1 MKRELL
7 APAGDIEAGYAAL
20 YYGAD
25 AVYLGLKHF
34 SARATAANFD
44 ENELNGFTAYAHSL
58 KRKVYAAINTLVQ
71 EHELPELLKSLDIC
85 SNCGIDGVIL
95 QDLGVARIIKT
106 QYPELELHAST
117 QMAVHNKQGALVL
130 QKAGFKRV
138 VLARELSLAEI
149 RDIASIPGLETE
161 AFIHGALCYSYSGLC
176 LFSSLESGRSANRG
190 KCLYPCRSVFKGE
203 AGEQHYF
210 SMKDMALQEDVLK
223 LPVTSL
229 KIEGRKKNALYVAA
243 VTDYYRN
250 ILDGRGASVRK
261 EENIKQIF
269 SRPWCRFMLNG
280 KDKNVVDRSFVGH
293 RGLPVGRV
301 GQVVKGRLVFRVNH
315 KIARHDG
322 LQIDIEG
329 QEKPFGFSV
338 QDIQVKGRKV
348 FEALPGDE
356 AAVQLPPKSGA
367 GIAKGQKIYLAS
379 SSEVKGAYAYGKPKP
394 GEFGRRYPLKVR
406 LEVEAGRVK
415 AFAAGAQNTVEG
427 VFEPAENAAKTE
439 EAALKAFSKTGG
451 TDFCLE
457 NLTVDN
463 PEKRFVPVSLLN
475 ELRRGLYAEISVEGK
490 QGRLPEIPQPRKKE
504 AAAWI
509 VRTDNPA
516 CLELIDLGAAAE
528 IEILASVDLELDMLK
543 ALPKSK
549 VRIVL
554 PALARNAALWSK
566 TVKKLLDAGYK
577 KWTAGNWWALDL
589 LPEKGIDLAFDG
601 SLYVMNS
608 QAAAMAGELGC
619 RRAVLSAEDT
629 LENMKTLAE
638 SSPLPLV
645 MPLYG
650 DVPLFSS
657 AVCIRENPCA
667 GCPRGER
674 RMKLQKDGKNYWVL
688 SRDCQTFVFDN
699 RPLCFAKEAPQVA
712 ADFYRVDFC
721 YRVYSAEKA
730 AAVWNKVRGFA
741 DVEACGKGNIN
752 GGRI

>member
-25 AVYLGLKHF
+25 AVYLGLKQF

-44 ENELNGFTAYAHSL
+44 KRELDEFTAYTHSL
-58 KRKVYAAINTLVQ
+58 KRKVYVAVNTLVQ
-71 EHELPELLKSLDIC
+71 EDELPELLKSLDIC
-85 SNCGIDGVIL
+85 SNCGVDGVIL
-95 QDLGVARIIKT
+95 QDLGAARIVKS

-117 QMAVHNKQGALVL
+117 QMAVHNRQGALAL

-149 RDIASIPGLETE
+149 KDIASIPGLETE
-161 AFIHGALCYSYSGLC
+161 AFIHGALCYSYSGMC

-203 AGEQHYF
+203 GGDKHYF
-210 SMKDMALQEDVLK
+210 SMKDMALQDEVLK
-223 LPVTSL
+223 MPVTSL

-250 ILDGRGASVRK
+250 ILDGRGAPAQK

-269 SRPWCRFMLNG
+269 SRPWCKFMFNG
-280 KDKNVVDRSFVGH
+280 KNKAVVDRDFVGH

-301 GQVVKGRLVFRVNH
+301 GQVVKGRIVFRVNH

-322 LQIDIEG
+322 LQIDIAG
-329 QEKPFGFSV
+329 QEKPFGFS
-338 QDIQVKGRKV
+338 IQNMQVRGKRV
-348 FEALPGDE
+348 FEALPGDDVT
-356 AAVQLPPKSGA
+356 VQLPPKAA
-367 GIAKGQKIYLAS
+367 GIAKGQQIYLAS
-379 SSEVKGAYAYGKPKP
+379 SSEVKGGYDYVRPKA
-394 GEFGRRYPLKVR
+394 GEFGHRHPVNVR
-406 LEVEAGRVK
+406 LDVEAGRVK
-415 AFAAGAQNTVEG
+415 AFAAGAQNEVEG

-451 TDFCLE
+451 TGFYLE

-475 ELRRGLYAEISVEGK
+475 ELRRGLYAAITIEGK
-490 QGRLPEIPQPRKKE
+490 RGRLPEIPQPRKKE
-504 AAAWI
+504 AAGWI

-516 CLELIDLGAAAE
+516 CLELIDLSRAAE
-528 IEILASVDLELDMLK
+528 IEVLLGADFDIEILK
-543 ALPKSK
+543 KLPKSK

-554 PALARNAALWSK
+554 PALARRTAFFEQAAA
-566 TVKKLLDAGYK
+566 KLLAAGYK
-577 KWTAGNWWALDL
+577 KWTIGNWWGLEI
-589 LPEKGIDLAFDG
+589 LPDKGIDLAFDG
-601 SLYVMNS
+601 SLYVMNL
-608 QAAAMAGELGC
+608 QAAAMAGEIGASRITL
-619 RRAVLSAEDT
+619 AIEDT
-629 LENMKTLAE
+629 LENMRKLAE
-638 SSPLPLV
+638 NSPLPSV
-645 MPLYG
+645 MPVYL
-650 DVPLFSS
+650 DPPLFSS
-657 AVCIRENPCA
+657 AVCIRENPCTE
-667 GCPRGER
+667 CLRGER

-688 SRDCQTFVFDN
+688 SRGCQTFVFDD

-721 YRVYSAEKA
+721 YRVFSAEKA

-741 DVEACGKGNIN
+741 DVEPCSKGNIN